1 MAGRGG
7 CCGAAAPVREDVL
20 WVFEPADLP
29 AADLSHLPF
38 LCVALP
44 RALLFEPARLS
55 NRNAA
60 ALGALFVAAAV
71 ATRRFYSRT

>member
-1 MAGRGG
+1 MPGLNYGWYQRQLQRLA
-7 CCGAAAPVREDVL
+7 
-20 WVFEPADLP
+20 ADLP

-60 ALGALFVAAAV
+60 ALGSLFVAAAA